1 MAKSKLTAK
10 SNAFKLDKPLTL
22 YHFEGKVVELKEL
35 FDAICN
41 TIQHFIDVIHQVTFI
56 GIMNNGIEVIAR
68 SPDSGLKFLLDP
80 KFAYLSHEELPNSSG
95 YKILYE
101 RDFVYP
107 STTSDDSSSQDGS
120 EVSEI
125 SAVSR
130 VFNPNEQPPSS
141 SLGEDD
147 GDKNSLAILPV
158 PTHKF
163 VERWN
168 LMVPNDVIVPE
179 KCTRTLGCHSVVVH
193 ETPLEKQVNLLE
205 KELHNNNIY
214 TSYMI
219 GNFRLGQSPSVDSV
233 TNTKLDLCYK
243 LDRIISELSFMDS
256 VRVTQAYGIKTPA
269 ITSLATQ
276 KLVARSEG
284 TEEQVVSFDN
294 LATQHGLAFSI
305 ATHTTFMCKNIILDK
320 YGMVV
325 EQRYSIK
332 NPILNFI
339 SKLYIKNKS
348 LMVTSQSDEVVLAQT
363 LNQIEYLMV
372 GQEQIYPMLREYLNG
387 FNQPGAQ
394 DFCCGLNKKRLFV
407 QTLATIGC
415 AMIVPWT
422 ISCLTPTLITKASI
436 SVCSAQSL
444 IPPQILSSVVLP
456 IVGRT
461 LLWGC
466 KDEFSC
472 KSQRLIQQVQSISEQ
487 NTKLGYSARLL
498 GDGLRIMTNNKYM
511 NTLLNIM
518 GEIKNN
524 AICED
529 WQASQANPKS
539 QQEMRESQLLS
550 KTNWLPLKTNL
561 SLESS
566 NSEVLVLTL
575 GFLCLSVFLLKTL
588 NTNYI
593 QPKVFLIKEISNQ
606 KSQSVWTLL
615 KEVWQFQTKPMP
627 SRTQMRLYLTAVHGM
642 RMWVLRRF
650 C

>member
-22 YHFEGKVVELKEL
+22 YHFEGKVIELKEL

-41 TIQHFIDVIHQVTFI
+41 TIQHFIDVTHQVTFI

-68 SPDSGLKFLLDP
+68 SSNSGLKFLLDS

-107 STTSDDSSSQDGS
+107 STTSDDSCSQDGS
-120 EVSEI
+120 EGSEL

-130 VFNPNEQPPSS
+130 LFYLNGPPSS
-141 SLGEDD
+141 SLGEDGGASD
-147 GDKNSLAILPV
+147 SSAIAPA

-179 KCTRTLGCHSVVVH
+179 KCTRPLGCHGVVEY
-193 ETPLEKQVNLLE
+193 ETPLEKQVNSLE
-205 KELHNNNIY
+205 RELHNNNIR
-214 TSYMI
+214 TSYTV
-219 GNFRLGQSPSVDSV
+219 GNFRLGQGACVDAI
-233 TNTKLDLCYK
+233 TNTRLDLCYK

-269 ITSLATQ
+269 IASLATQ

-284 TEEQVVSFDN
+284 AEEQVVSFDN
-294 LATQHGLAFSI
+294 LAIQHGLAFST
-305 ATHTTFMCKNIILDK
+305 ATHTTFTCKNLIMDK
-320 YGMVV
+320 CGMTV
-325 EQRYSIK
+325 EQRYLIK

-339 SKLYIKNKS
+339 SKLYIRNKS
-348 LMVTSQSDEVVLAQT
+348 LMVSSQLDEVVLAQT
-363 LNQIEYLMV
+363 LNQVEYLMI
-372 GQEQIYPMLREYLNG
+372 GQEQIYPMLREYLIG

-422 ISCLTPTLITKASI
+422 ISCLTPTLITNASI

-456 IVGRT
+456 IVGKT

-487 NTKLGYSARLL
+487 NTKLGFLARLL

-511 NTLLNIM
+511 SILTNITE
-518 GEIKNN
+518 EIKNN

-529 WQASQANPKS
+529 WQALQVNPKS

-550 KTNWLPLKTNL
+550 KTNWLPLKTDL

-566 NSEVLVLTL
+566 NLEVLALTL

-627 SRTQMRLYLTAVHGM
+627 SRTQMRLYLTVVRGM
-642 RMWVLRRF
+642 RMWVLKRF